1 MLLHLLKKQFKLW
14 IILFLW
20 VSIFSKESFKL
31 PIVVIF
37 KSDKRGTKVLR
48 KSIENLFKIKLHLLK
63 IRNVKIGKSSS
74 PNKLE
79 KLAFFLNQC
88 WFCCFFPYPQPMYE
102 TYTAFS
108 RSTSTTPHMKLEL
121 TRAGHKSR
129 FLSLVTY
136 YSWTLIVINF

>member
-63 IRNVKIGKSSS
+63 MKDWKNVKIVKSSLPVTF

-79 KLAFFLNQC
+79 LAFY
-88 WFCCFFPYPQPMYE
+88 PYPQRMNV
-102 TYTAFS
+102 TYTALL

-129 FLSLVTY
+129 SLSSVTY
-136 YSWTLIVINF
+136 YSWTLIIINY